1 MEEEIGIQIEEG
13 QKRYKRIKS
22 VIEELNGRRFQRPT
36 EWYDLHFDYLSEYSA
51 YFDDFSIIHP
61 EINDKEFRNK
71 AIITQKIIDR
81 LLKDY
86 SIYRWFGLYDYQ
98 RLNENLLWMAEYVFN
113 EEDNTE
119 LCEILDRL
127 KI

>member
-1 MEEEIGIQIEEG
+1 MEEEMGIQIEEG
-13 QKRYKRIKS
+13 QKRYQRIKN
-22 VIEELNGRRFQRPT
+22 VIEELNGRRFQRPM
-36 EWYDLHFDYLSEYSA
+36 EWYDIHFDYLSEYSA
-51 YFDDFSIIHP
+51 YFDDFTIIHP
-61 EINDKEFRNK
+61 EIKDKEFRNK

-113 EEDNTE
+113 EQDDTE
-119 LCEILDRL
+119 LCDILDQL